1 MSKDDKYVLDT
12 LTRTVRIVDGHY
24 EVGILW
30 KSEDPWLPE
39 NELVNEEML
48 CSLKRKLK
56 KYKELYKKE
65 RSFIDQ
71 HLNKEYARQLTTDEA
86 DKRSN

>member
-1 MSKDDKYVLDT
+1 MSKDDKCVLDI
-12 LTRTVRIVDGHY
+12 LTRTVRIVHGHY

-56 KYKELYKKE
+56 KYKELYEKE